1 MEYVTSVHRENV
13 WRCSGVCRQSHPRCR
28 RQGKGEFTMEYREHA
43 PVPRDTQESL
53 IKAHLAARALK
64 NKA

>member
-1 MEYVTSVHRENV
+1 
-13 WRCSGVCRQSHPRCR
+13 
-28 RQGKGEFTMEYREHA
+28 MEYREHA

-53 IKAHLAARALK
+53 IQAHLAARALK